1 MRKTSLLTLF
11 IFFLLSS
18 SQVLAQNITFP
29 EGSFRDIQ
37 PEDFEARNLSSKYF
51 NELWTYH
58 INLDNGIQIVYNF
71 SINDFGSF
79 KDRATGVRLQVSWKD
94 GKTYIANKEYNVS
107 NLTTDPENKHLQV
120 HPNRPFWAKGSFDG
134 EHVLNFQNERDGVLY
149 DLNLTLY
156 DITQGKVQ
164 GNGVYKSGNDEIGLF
179 LMIPH
184 AKVKGFVAING
195 DTVQAEGTAYMDHI
209 YQNNMSTELI
219 NKSYRVKSGDTQ
231 DGFFLHFITLKN
243 GSGNPIGYGI
253 QYQNGSA
260 SMLTPR
266 NLNTLETTSVRN
278 INLDTKLMINC
289 FQMEPLTLQ
298 VDKHLNTYSI
308 MDELSGVQK
317 FFAKRVLG
325 GELIEMNGT
334 LDINDNKEGYFYYMV
349 TDN

>member
-1 MRKTSLLTLF
+1 MKKASLFTLF
-11 IFFLLSS
+11 IFFMLSS
-18 SQVLAQNITFP
+18 LQVSAQTITFP
-29 EGSFRDIQ
+29 EGAFRDIQ
-37 PEDFEARNLSSKYF
+37 PEDFEARNLSSKYY

-79 KDRATGVRLQVSWKD
+79 KGRATGVRLQVSWKD
-94 GKTYIANKEYNVS
+94 GKTYIANKEYSVS
-107 NLTTDPENKHLQV
+107 DLIADPNNKHLQV
-120 HPNRPFWAKGSFDG
+120 HPDRPFWAKGSFED
-134 EHVLNFQNERDGVLY
+134 EHVLNFENKRDGVLY

-156 DITQGKVQ
+156 DITQGKVK
-164 GNGVYKSGNDEIGLF
+164 GSGVYKSGKDEIGMF

-195 DTVQAEGTAYMDHI
+195 DTVQATGTAYMDHI

-219 NKSYRVKSGDTQ
+219 NKSYRVKSGDAQ
-231 DGFFLHFITLKN
+231 NGFFLHFISMSN
-243 GSGNPIGYGI
+243 GSSNPIGYGV

-266 NLNTLETTSVRN
+266 KLTTLETTSVRN
-278 INLDTKLMINC
+278 ISLDTKLTINC
-289 FQMEPLTLQ
+289 FQMNPVTLQ
-298 VDKHLNTYSI
+298 VNKHLNTYSI
-308 MDELSGVQK
+308 MDELGGVQK

-334 LDINDNKEGYFYYMV
+334 LNINDNKEGYFYYMV